1 VKAAQQ
7 QISQLEQAM
16 VAHTS
21 GHANMNTANTGPS
34 VNARTALVLAY
45 HSLGKQLD
53 ACMHSNLAVE
63 WHERAFNSAQ
73 LYANTASRSMK
84 MSARTEEQRDAGAAV
99 EDEASKHAQKH
110 VFGVVDDELRN
121 RLRDCWELSSSVPG
135 HNTHTSSA
143 ANTSTSTSVLQQDP
157 QPANPRDLE
166 TSRPLVKQTAA
177 GTPTGF
183 ITDRQVTAPP
193 LGPALTV
200 QPMAHTNTHPHT
212 HPHTHLTPHQET
224 RPHTDVAHHGNAH
237 GHMPSHSH
245 TQSLSHSH
253 SHSHADG
260 ESMPSIQV
268 QRTISDADLADEKL
282 DHFDMH
288 NDPLVIR
295 KQSVKQPPIILLQQ
309 QPLQQGQLDPNMFV
323 HTQQAMSSSR
333 SLLSFESDSGK
344 QLDTNIHANN
354 HAGTHTNSST
364 STNSPNSAIPMMS
377 ARSQSGKATT
387 ARGPSVFFSE
397 NDSSFVDQRRLERAL
412 SAKDIVLDVSTNK
425 HADTNTSNSCKQSE
439 HTPLQQQLPAHNS
452 TSSYSLTHIPGQKVP
467 VIVFGLDNSNKQSN
481 KHHHNNVNAH
491 TNNSQPVNMRS
502 NSPSPFSLPTHTTTN
517 SPHAN
522 AQANNNNNIASNS
535 RRVSASSTITTSG
548 KSNAFIDSGK
558 SLNMFADS
566 QRDTQRDTQRD
577 AQQPSVA
584 DTPTHAVSGKVQVPR
599 LFQRAVSANSI
610 GNIDS
615 PRNIVFVPTGSGLVA
630 NTNNNSSTHNSNS
643 ISMSDPNTRDR
654 SASPM
659 SARTPTSA
667 RSGKPEHLRIFTEL
681 TTNNNNPHSTTQ
693 MTPSSAARQQQ
704 QQQQQQQQTQL
715 QQLLQ
720 SAHTTPTGA
729 ATSSRGRYSSWT
741 SARLSQ
747 VIAED
752 KLANSFLF
760 TGTRVRVR
768 LCVC

>member
-1 VKAAQQ
+1 VWVCRRDEALQCAKQSVKAAQQ

-143 ANTSTSTSVLQQDP
+143 ANTSTHTSVQQQDAQ
-157 QPANPRDLE
+157 QPNPRDFE

-183 ITDRQVTAPP
+183 MTDKQIMARP
-193 LGPALTV
+193 LGPALAV
-200 QPMAHTNTHPHT
+200 QPMAHTNAHPQPHPHN
-212 HPHTHLTPHQET
+212 HLTPQHET
-224 RPHTDVAHHGNAH
+224 RPHTDVAHHGNPHLHAH
-237 GHMPSHSH
+237 GHTQSH
-245 TQSLSHSH
+245 TQSNPHTQSLSH

-295 KQSVKQPPIILLQQ
+295 KQSVKQPPIIPLQQ
-309 QPLQQGQLDPNMFV
+309 QPQQQGQLDPNMFV

-344 QLDTNIHANN
+344 QLDTNIHTNN

-387 ARGPSVFFSE
+387 ARGPSVFFSD

-412 SAKDIVLDVSTNK
+412 SAKEIVLDVSTNK
-425 HADTNTSNSCKQSE
+425 HQ
-439 HTPLQQQLPAHNS
+439 HQQ
-452 TSSYSLTHIPGQKVP
+452 
-467 VIVFGLDNSNKQSN
+467 
-481 KHHHNNVNAH
+481 
-491 TNNSQPVNMRS
+491 
-502 NSPSPFSLPTHTTTN
+502 
-517 SPHAN
+517 
-522 AQANNNNNIASNS
+522 
-535 RRVSASSTITTSG
+535 
-548 KSNAFIDSGK
+548 
-558 SLNMFADS
+558 
-566 QRDTQRDTQRD
+566 
-577 AQQPSVA
+577 
-584 DTPTHAVSGKVQVPR
+584 
-599 LFQRAVSANSI
+599 
-610 GNIDS
+610 
-615 PRNIVFVPTGSGLVA
+615 
-630 NTNNNSSTHNSNS
+630 
-643 ISMSDPNTRDR
+643 
-654 SASPM
+654 
-659 SARTPTSA
+659 
-667 RSGKPEHLRIFTEL
+667 
-681 TTNNNNPHSTTQ
+681 
-693 MTPSSAARQQQ
+693 
-704 QQQQQQQQTQL
+704 
-715 QQLLQ
+715 
-720 SAHTTPTGA
+720 
-729 ATSSRGRYSSWT
+729 
-741 SARLSQ
+741 
-747 VIAED
+747 
-752 KLANSFLF
+752 
-760 TGTRVRVR
+760 
-768 LCVC
+768 